1 MKRREY
7 KQRAWRAV
15 KAFVADE
22 GYESIMDDLT
32 VECSELQWQE
42 LLSWIEVAREVLKSP
57 DVAES
62 ARPLC
67 RLFVGRLKVGIV
79 DYDYTEETRWA
90 S

>member
-22 GYESIMDDLT
+22 GYESSMDDLT
-32 VECSELQWQE
+32 VACSELQWQE

-57 DVAES
+57 EVKDSGAAPLPLIRRKIE
-62 ARPLC
+62 ARYC
-67 RLFVGRLKVGIV
+67 
-79 DYDYTEETRWA
+79 
-90 S
+90 